1 MLCNSLKNIKL
12 PTTYQTLNLKV
23 NSINFNLYKY
33 FYLHSFFFQY
43 RPQFFKQE
51 YTLIG
56 DKTSDLQ
63 LTYMD
68 SVWDEL
74 SNVRILKTEVNSNKL
89 NTKSFN
95 LYIRSLSIK
104 FTQKQVI
111 KLLLHLCKRPV
122 KAFIHNRLPL
132 KYLNS
137 YSNFLRVR
145 ASNHKRSLLQT
156 VQLWYVH
163 NYKKSILQKNTYVTQ
178 SKLKFSRRGKI
189 RNLKTTYNSQLPL
202 KTQQPKYQ
210 HNIALSKS
218 KPLLFHNNSYP
229 FKKKHFRKNTLP
241 QFMSLPLRRKS
252 INSTYKFTDKQILN
266 RYKTHYLRKTLLD
279 KPKLLDLV
287 IKRSVKKVYWLTSLV
302 STDWKFNKVK
312 LNLLKL
318 YTPFESEFLNFKSQ
332 AFKSFILRNKGL
344 YIISKLSWHN
354 EFPVKLKSQFKKKL
368 FSFIYPG
375 QSKKNVLLRRKKQ
388 VLTRLLSN
396 SFRLINSVDRFSYQ
410 LYYQLFKVNQYT
422 NEKYKVFNNN
432 KNSNTLSY
440 SMNLRNIYY
449 NFDYQTK
456 GVDVSDLYIHS
467 EVRIPRVRF
476 KPGYQRIWRQ
486 VRTAL
491 KVSLNVKF
499 QYQQQLTKY
508 LIKFYHLSSK
518 YLLSYSEST
527 LDKIVVYSHLLP
539 DMSTTQLFSING
551 FLYLNGSV
559 TNSLSTVVIK
569 NDLVQLVVSIWY
581 YSITRWFLNWTN
593 DRVRKFKRLVYR
605 KNKPLQYKV
614 MKNKKQQSYYT
625 PNWIYQTRYDNT
637 DVKPYLEVDFF
648 TLSVFI
654 LTDTYI
660 QYYHKVDDMPD
671 LRNST
676 YMLYNWKYIT

>member
-1 MLCNSLKNIKL
+1 MLYNSFKNIN
-12 PTTYQTLNLKV
+12 PSTLQQLSNLKI
-23 NSINFNLYKY
+23 NSVNFNQYRY

-43 RPQFFKQE
+43 RSQFFKPE
-51 YTLIG
+51 YFLLG

-74 SNVRILKTEVNSNKL
+74 SSIRILKTEINSSKIVK
-89 NTKSFN
+89 KS
-95 LYIRSLSIK
+95 LKSYIRSLSLK
-104 FTQKQVI
+104 FTQKQII
-111 KLLLHLCKRPV
+111 KVLLHLSKQPT

-145 ASNHKRSLLQT
+145 TSIHKRSYIQT
-156 VQLWYVH
+156 TQLWYM
-163 NYKKSILQKNTYVTQ
+163 NTYKKSILQKNTYTLQ
-178 SKLKFSRRGKI
+178 SRLKFLRRSKI
-189 RNLKTTYNSQLPL
+189 RNLKSSYTDLQSSRLQPL
-202 KTQQPKYQ
+202 NYQ
-210 HNIALSKS
+210 HNVVSFKNKLS
-218 KPLLFHNNSYP
+218 LFNSSLIR
-229 FKKKHFRKNTLP
+229 FKKKHSKVSNLNVKLNT
-241 QFMSLPLRRKS
+241 PLRRKRVDH
-252 INSTYKFTDKQILN
+252 TYKFLDKQILN
-266 RYKTHYLRKTLLD
+266 RYKTHYFRKTPTM
-279 KPKLLDLV
+279 KPKLLNL
-287 IKRSVKKVYWLTSLV
+287 IIQRSFKRVRLETSLSSV
-302 STDWKFNKVK
+302 NGKFSKIQP
-312 LNLLKL
+312 NLRKL
-318 YTPFESEFLNFKSQ
+318 YTSFENESLIFKAQ
-332 AFKSFILRNKGL
+332 AFKSFILRNSGL

-422 NEKYKVFNNN
+422 NEKHKVFNNN
-432 KNSNTLSY
+432 KNPNTLSY

-508 LIKFYHLSSK
+508 LVKFYHLSSK

-539 DMSTTQLFSING
+539 DMSTTQLFSTNG
-551 FLYLNGSV
+551 FLYLNGKV

-569 NDLVQLVVSIWY
+569 NDLVQLVVSLWY

-648 TLSVFI
+648 TLSVFV